1 MSATPFRRHVRRAL
15 RSALGLCLALICLPP
30 LSACLGSRPAVT
42 VEQYALDYQAPAFPG
57 RAPLA
62 AGIKVARLSCAQEI
76 AGTDML
82 AQPGPYQRQVWDYQR
97 WRVAPADLVGDHLA
111 RDLRASGL
119 FSLVLSHHDPSA
131 VRFKLEG
138 ALELFQMSDSPQG
151 PAAVLQMSLTLLDI
165 RERELPRRLIFQ
177 RAYAAE
183 VPLTQAGPLELAQGL
198 SRAMAQLSAKAIA
211 DIHQAVG
218 QRLQQSP

>member
-1 MSATPFRRHVRRAL
+1 
-15 RSALGLCLALICLPP
+15 
-30 LSACLGSRPAVT
+30 VT
-42 VEQYALDYQAPAFPG
+42 VEQYALDYQAPALPG

-62 AGIKVARLSCAQEI
+62 TGVKVARFSAAQEI

-97 WRVAPADLVGDHLA
+97 WRVSPADLVGDYLA

-138 ALELFQMSDSPQG
+138 ALERFQLSESPQG
-151 PAAVLQMSLTLLDI
+151 PAAVLEMSLTLLDI
-165 RERELPRRLIFQ
+165 RERDLPRRLLFQ
-177 RAYAAE
+177 RGYTAE
-183 VPLTQAGPLELAQGL
+183 VPLAQAAPLDLAQGL
-198 SRAMAQLSAKAIA
+198 SRAMAQLSAKVIA
-211 DIHQAVG
+211 DLHQAVG
-218 QRLQQSP
+218 QRLQESP

>member
-1 MSATPFRRHVRRAL
+1 
-15 RSALGLCLALICLPP
+15 
-30 LSACLGSRPAVT
+30 VT

-62 AGIKVARLSCAQEI
+62 AGIKVARFSSAQEI

-82 AQPGPYQRQVWDYQR
+82 IQPGPYQRQVWDYQR
-97 WRVAPADLVGDHLA
+97 WRVSPADQVGDFLA

-138 ALELFQMSDSPQG
+138 ALERFQLSQSAHG
-151 PAAVLQMSLTLLDI
+151 PAAVLEISLTLLDI

-177 RAYAAE
+177 RGYAVE
-183 VPLTQAGPLELAQGL
+183 VPLAQPAPLDLAQGL
-198 SRAMAQLSAKAIA
+198 SRALAQLSAKIVA
-211 DIHQAVG
+211 DLHQAVG
-218 QRLQQSP
+218 HRLQESP